1 MTRCVVLVSEVG
13 MFEDEIV
20 SILLFLRIDLGSYTE
35 VLLGKWAIRIS
46 NSRARDVY
54 LLGNFLREAG

>member
-1 MTRCVVLVSEVG
+1 
-13 MFEDEIV
+13 MFEDEIG

-46 NSRARDVY
+46 NSRARDIY